1 MFTRS
6 FLTLLIFICM
16 PFISFCA
23 DLDKMIGQMV
33 MVGFKGT
40 STSNSPELIQQ
51 IKDGR
56 VGGIIFY
63 GYNVENPQQVANLNQ
78 AFKKLVSADSPI
90 LFTAVDQ
97 EGGKVQRLSRNKGFE
112 NMPSAF
118 EVAASYSPDKSYKV
132 FLSLAKMVKDAG
144 FNINFAPSIDLNVN
158 PESPAIGKI
167 HRSFSSDPIRVS
179 LYAEEFVK
187 AHNSQKVVTSLK
199 HFPGH
204 GSATND
210 SHIGFT
216 DITNTWSEEELE
228 PFKIMINKG
237 LAVSVMTAHMFNS
250 KIDSEYP
257 ATLSAK
263 HLKILRKDLG
273 FDGVIFTDDLQ
284 MGALRDNYDL
294 ETIVIKSVQAG
305 ADVLLY
311 SNFFVYDP
319 LFPEKAAEILKKAVK
334 DEVISIKTIEN
345 SYERILKLKKTL
357 L

>member
-1 MFTRS
+1 
-6 FLTLLIFICM
+6 
-16 PFISFCA
+16 
-23 DLDKMIGQMV
+23 
-33 MVGFKGT
+33 
-40 STSNSPELIQQ
+40 
-51 IKDGR
+51 
-56 VGGIIFY
+56 
-63 GYNVENPQQVANLNQ
+63 
-78 AFKKLVSADSPI
+78 
-90 LFTAVDQ
+90 
-97 EGGKVQRLSRNKGFE
+97 
-112 NMPSAF
+112 
-118 EVAASYSPDKSYKV
+118 
-132 FLSLAKMVKDAG
+132 
-144 FNINFAPSIDLNVN
+144 
-158 PESPAIGKI
+158 
-167 HRSFSSDPIRVS
+167 
-179 LYAEEFVK
+179 
-187 AHNSQKVVTSLK
+187 
-199 HFPGH
+199 
-204 GSATND
+204 
-210 SHIGFT
+210 
-216 DITNTWSEEELE
+216 
-228 PFKIMINKG
+228 
-237 LAVSVMTAHMFNS
+237 MFNS